1 MEAMPEVVRQHFV
14 KGEHT
19 MHHNAGLFNGIWSDM
34 AIETTFMRYGH
45 GHSGIIGITV
55 TLRPETSKTWV
66 YRLHACNTV
75 VSNMDQMR
83 TQEQHVPAS
92 QTHHKDEAKARVKT
106 DTKDRKAL
114 RDKLEVCIDP
124 LHPEDNQ
131 QGLVNIVTG
140 QVLTHTSLNIDN
152 ATKLGNQADG
162 GIWANL
168 ASQFPRNTTQN
179 CVTTV
184 AAIAQR
190 QGKENNMKILGTEMM
205 YARAMA
211 LQCSQ
216 RYDDTRNLMAH
227 ELAFRP
233 ASMFDD
239 SGAMKVAKTK
249 AVLKNN
255 TLKVEMERRH
265 AEGDASFLDGCA
277 VLWVVPWLTGGT
289 VQDFLNNVRQHIQSH
304 PDSSDIYLFFDR
316 YKEGSIKEST
326 IYYIDQGASRVY
338 LCFQ

>member
-1 MEAMPEVVRQHFV
+1 MEAMPEVVREHFV

-45 GHSGIIGITV
+45 GQSGIIGITM
-55 TLRPETSKTWV
+55 RPETLKTWA
-66 YRLHACNTV
+66 YSFHACNTV
-75 VSNMDQMR
+75 VSSLDQMR

-92 QTHHKDEAKARVKT
+92 QTHPKEEAKARVKT

-124 LHPEDNQ
+124 LHLEDNQ

-140 QVLTHTSLNIDN
+140 QVLTHPSQNVDN
-152 ATKLGNQADG
+152 ATELGTKQMEEFERT
-162 GIWANL
+162 WP
-168 ASQFPRNTTQN
+168 ASFHETLHK
-179 CVTTV
+179 CVSAM

-190 QGKENNMKILGTEMM
+190 QGKVNNMNILGTETI

-216 RYDDTRNLMAH
+216 RYYDTRNLMAH
-227 ELAFRP
+227 ELGSRP

-239 SGAMKVAKTK
+239 SGATKVAKTK
-249 AVLKNN
+249 AVLQN

-265 AEGDASFLDGCA
+265 AEVDASFLDGCA
-277 VLWVVPWLTGGT
+277 VLWVVP
-289 VQDFLNNVRQHIQSH
+289 
-304 PDSSDIYLFFDR
+304 
-316 YKEGSIKEST
+316 
-326 IYYIDQGASRVY
+326 
-338 LCFQ
+338 

>member
-19 MHHNAGLFNGIWSDM
+19 THHNAGLFNGIWSDM

-66 YRLHACNTV
+66 YSLHACNTV

-83 TQEQHVPAS
+83 TQEQHVPAF

-106 DTKDRKAL
+106 DTKDRKAH

-162 GIWANL
+162 GI
-168 ASQFPRNTTQN
+168 
-179 CVTTV
+179 
-184 AAIAQR
+184 
-190 QGKENNMKILGTEMM
+190 
-205 YARAMA
+205 
-211 LQCSQ
+211 
-216 RYDDTRNLMAH
+216 
-227 ELAFRP
+227 
-233 ASMFDD
+233 
-239 SGAMKVAKTK
+239 
-249 AVLKNN
+249 
-255 TLKVEMERRH
+255 
-265 AEGDASFLDGCA
+265 
-277 VLWVVPWLTGGT
+277 
-289 VQDFLNNVRQHIQSH
+289 
-304 PDSSDIYLFFDR
+304 
-316 YKEGSIKEST
+316 
-326 IYYIDQGASRVY
+326 
-338 LCFQ
+338 

>member
-1 MEAMPEVVRQHFV
+1 MKYVRADREADWPLHLASVHEMMPLFLAASHFNYARYGLYTLREMEAMPAVVRQHVV

-19 MHHNAGLFNGIWSDM
+19 MHHNAGLFNCIWSDM

-45 GHSGIIGITV
+45 GQSGIIGIT
-55 TLRPETSKTWV
+55 LIPETLKTWAHS
-66 YRLHACNTV
+66 LHACNTV
-75 VSNMDQMR
+75 VSNLDQMR

-92 QTHHKDEAKARVKT
+92 QTHHKEEAKARVKT
-106 DTKDRKAL
+106 DTKNRKAL

-131 QGLVNIVTG
+131 QGLENIVTG
-140 QVLTHTSLNIDN
+140 QVLTHPSLNVDH
-152 ATKLGNQADG
+152 ATELGTKHMEEFERT
-162 GIWANL
+162 WP
-168 ASQFPRNTTQN
+168 ASFHETLHK
-179 CVTTV
+179 CVTTM

-190 QGKENNMKILGTEMM
+190 QGKVNNMKIPGTEMI

-216 RYDDTRNLMAH
+216 RHYDTRNMMAH
-227 ELAFRP
+227 ERASRP

-249 AVLKNN
+249 AILKN

-265 AEGDASFLDGCA
+265 AEVDA
-277 VLWVVPWLTGGT
+277 
-289 VQDFLNNVRQHIQSH
+289 
-304 PDSSDIYLFFDR
+304 
-316 YKEGSIKEST
+316 
-326 IYYIDQGASRVY
+326 
-338 LCFQ
+338 